1 MTEPLPCGCPRS
13 ASGDSDARDRYVS
26 FVGLDCDGQA
36 QRLFGLLRR
45 YIDTPELS
53 NAFWQLLDRKLH
65 ATSGPRHD
73 ELFLIH
79 AHLNTLRDQLEQHGD
94 AEALALLDQIEHEC
108 C

>member
-1 MTEPLPCGCPRS
+1 MTEPLPCGCPR
-13 ASGDSDARDRYVS
+13 APEDSTSARDRYVS

-36 QRLFGLLRR
+36 RRLFDLLRK

-53 NAFWQLLDRKLH
+53 NPFWQWLDRKL
-65 ATSGPRHD
+65 ATTSGPHHD